1 MLAESEAKRSAHA
14 QELEGIR
21 ASREQVEAQLA
32 QAEARLEATQAALAE
47 VRLPEPSCDRLTS
60 GWRRERPSVMACQQI
75 WRRSA
80 MKHSCLMHKLVYC
93 LMDGLMHSKSLLK
106 WGCWTPEGLVSPRQ
120 LL

>member
-21 ASREQVEAQLA
+21 ASREQVEVQLA
-32 QAEARLEATQAALAE
+32 QAEARLEALAE

-60 GWRRERPSVMACQQI
+60 GWRRERPSVMACQQV

-80 MKHSCLMHKLVYC
+80 MKHSCLMHNLVYC

>member
-47 VRLPEPSCDRLTS
+47 VRLPEPSCGRLTS
-60 GWRRERPSVMACQQI
+60 GWRRERPSVMACQQG
-75 WRRSA
+75 WRRISNESFLPDA
-80 MKHSCLMHKLVYC
+80 QVGVLPHGWL
-93 LMDGLMHSKSLLK
+93 DA
-106 WGCWTPEGLVSPRQ
+106 
-120 LL
+120 